1 MRRHHYRDYVILGTL
16 VLWAL
21 AMAGC
26 EQKAI
31 NQIKAEPNRYA
42 NHEVAVVGTVTR
54 SYSILGKGAYEIE
67 DGTGKLWVVSD
78 KGVPR
83 EGARVIAKG
92 KIRDAFNLSSIVK
105 LPEQIGSGM
114 VMIENYHR
122 AK

>member
-1 MRRHHYRDYVILGTL
+1 MRRCQYRHYVILGTL

-26 EQKAI
+26 EPKTI
-31 NQIKAEPNRYA
+31 NEIKADPSRYA

-54 SYSILGKGAYEIE
+54 SYSVIGKGVYEIE
-67 DGTGKLWVVSD
+67 DGTGRLWVVSD

-92 KIRDAFNLSSIVK
+92 KIRDAFNLGAIVK
-105 LPEQIGSGM
+105 LPEPISSGIAM
-114 VMIENYHR
+114 MENYHR